1 MTIATVSI
9 FLPTESMTNDKKRV
23 KYSGK
28 ICHIRKNALYLHPIL
43 PNQLFSMKKLALTWV
58 VVLAAVLAFSGCA
71 SKQVAYFQNID
82 TLNLSASRMLYDARI
97 MPKDQLSIIVKATN
111 EEASKPFNLYSSSMG
126 SSQNQNQQYYL
137 VDNEGNIDFPVIG
150 KLHVL
155 GLTSRECEDLVRNK
169 ISPYLAASEHP
180 LVSVRMA
187 SFRVVVMGEVS
198 SPGVVTV
205 PNEKMSVVEALAESG
220 DLGLQGKRKNIM
232 LIREDATG
240 KKEVHRLDLTD
251 ANVFNSPY
259 FYLQQNDIVY
269 VEPNGAKK
277 GTAGLSNSITFWIGL
292 TSSIIS
298 LATLIVSFT
307 K

>member
-1 MTIATVSI
+1 
-9 FLPTESMTNDKKRV
+9 
-23 KYSGK
+23 
-28 ICHIRKNALYLHPIL
+28 
-43 PNQLFSMKKLALTWV
+43 MKKLALSCIV
-58 VVLAAVLAFSGCA
+58 ALAVAFAFSGCA

-82 TLNLSASRMLYDARI
+82 TLDLSASRMLYDARI

-111 EEASKPFNLYSSSMG
+111 EEASKPFNLNSGTSGM
-126 SSQNQNQQYYL
+126 SQQLQNQQYYL
-137 VDNEGNIDFPVIG
+137 VDNEGNIEFPIIG

-155 GLTSRECEDLVRNK
+155 GLTSRECEDLVREK

-187 SFRVVVMGEVS
+187 SFRVVVTGEVG
-198 SPGVVTV
+198 SPGVVSV
-205 PNEKMSVVEALAESG
+205 PNEKMSIVEALAQSG
-220 DLGLQGKRKNIM
+220 DLGLQGKRKNVM

-240 KKEVHRLDLTD
+240 QKSVHRLDLTD

>member
-1 MTIATVSI
+1 
-9 FLPTESMTNDKKRV
+9 
-23 KYSGK
+23 
-28 ICHIRKNALYLHPIL
+28 
-43 PNQLFSMKKLALTWV
+43 MKKLALSCIV
-58 VVLAAVLAFSGCA
+58 ALAVAFAFSGCA

-111 EEASKPFNLYSSSMG
+111 EEASKPFNLNSGTSGM
-126 SSQNQNQQYYL
+126 SQQLQNQQYYL
-137 VDNEGNIDFPVIG
+137 VDNEGNIEFPIIG

-155 GLTSRECEDLVRNK
+155 GLTSRECEDLVREK

-187 SFRVVVMGEVS
+187 SFRVVVTGEVG
-198 SPGVVTV
+198 SPGVVSV
-205 PNEKMSVVEALAESG
+205 PNEKMSIVEALAQSG
-220 DLGLQGKRKNIM
+220 DLGLQGKRKNVM

-240 KKEVHRLDLTD
+240 QKSVHRLDLTD

>member
-1 MTIATVSI
+1 M
-9 FLPTESMTNDKKRV
+9 
-23 KYSGK
+23 
-28 ICHIRKNALYLHPIL
+28 HPKL
-43 PNQLFSMKKLALTWV
+43 SKQLFTMKKIAIAWV
-58 VVLAAVLAFSGCA
+58 MAVAVIVAFTGCG
-71 SKQVAYFQNID
+71 SQQVAYFQNID

-126 SSQNQNQQYYL
+126 AGQNQNQQYYL

-155 GLTSRECEDLVRNK
+155 GLTSRECEDLVRQK
-169 ISPYLAASEHP
+169 ISPYLAKNERP

-187 SFRVVVMGEVS
+187 SFRVVVTGEVGN
-198 SPGVVTV
+198 PGVVTV
-205 PNEKMSVVEALAESG
+205 PDEKMSIVEALAQSG
-220 DLGLQGKRKNIM
+220 DLGLQGKRKNVM

-240 KKEVHRLDLTD
+240 KKSVHRLDLTD
-251 ANVFNSPY
+251 ANIFNSPY
-259 FYLQQNDIVY
+259 FYLQQNDIIY

-277 GTAGLSNSITFWIGL
+277 GTAGLSNSVTFWIGL

-298 LATLIVSFT
+298 LATLIVSFA

>member
-1 MTIATVSI
+1 
-9 FLPTESMTNDKKRV
+9 
-23 KYSGK
+23 
-28 ICHIRKNALYLHPIL
+28 
-43 PNQLFSMKKLALTWV
+43 MKKLALSCIV
-58 VVLAAVLAFSGCA
+58 ALAVAFAFSGCA

-111 EEASKPFNLYSSSMG
+111 EEASKPFNLNSGTSGM
-126 SSQNQNQQYYL
+126 SQQLQNQQYYL
-137 VDNEGNIDFPVIG
+137 VDNEGNIEFPIIG

-155 GLTSRECEDLVRNK
+155 GLTSRECEDLVREK

-187 SFRVVVMGEVS
+187 SFRVVVTGEVG
-198 SPGVVTV
+198 SPGVVSV
-205 PNEKMSVVEALAESG
+205 PNEKMSVVEALAQSG
-220 DLGLQGKRKNIM
+220 DLGLQGKRKNVM

-240 KKEVHRLDLTD
+240 QKSVHRLDLTD

>member
-1 MTIATVSI
+1 
-9 FLPTESMTNDKKRV
+9 
-23 KYSGK
+23 
-28 ICHIRKNALYLHPIL
+28 
-43 PNQLFSMKKLALTWV
+43 MKKLALSCIV
-58 VVLAAVLAFSGCA
+58 ALAVAFAFSGCA

-111 EEASKPFNLYSSSMG
+111 EEASKPFNLNSGTSGM
-126 SSQNQNQQYYL
+126 SQQLQNQQYYL
-137 VDNEGNIDFPVIG
+137 VDNEGNIEFPIIG

-155 GLTSRECEDLVRNK
+155 GLTSRECEDLVREK

-187 SFRVVVMGEVS
+187 SFRVVVTGEVG
-198 SPGVVTV
+198 SPGVVSV
-205 PNEKMSVVEALAESG
+205 PNEKMSIVEALAQSG
-220 DLGLQGKRKNIM
+220 DLGLQGKRKNVM
-232 LIREDATG
+232 LIREDAAG
-240 KKEVHRLDLTD
+240 QKSVHRLDLTD